1 MPSERPAEPASP
13 RAQPPAPAEPAPQ
26 APGAPAGH
34 ASPPGE
40 RKNPWR
46 PRLEWLLVFVPVAI
60 VLEIVHGDE
69 VAIFVCS
76 ALAILPLAG
85 LIGHATEELAARM
98 GPQLGGLLNATFG
111 NVTELIIAFFL
122 ILGGQLE
129 IVKASITGSIIGNVL
144 VVLGLSFLVGGWS
157 RREQRFNR
165 ASAGLHSSS
174 LLIAVVALLMP
185 ALFSLGRDETFF
197 QAEAVSVG
205 VSIVLIAIYALGL
218 LFSYKTHRYLFRS
231 SFEHTEPRW
240 SRKRAMGQLAVATV
254 LVALM
259 SEFLV
264 GALEHTVEQVGL
276 SELFVGLIV
285 VPLVGNAAE
294 HSSAI
299 FLAAKDKMDVSIE
312 IAIGSST
319 QIALFVAPMLVFA
332 SLLVGEPMDFIF
344 TGIEI
349 AAVAFSALILGF
361 IALDGRSNWIEGVQ
375 LVGAYLI
382 MAISFFF
389 L

>member
-1 MPSERPAEPASP
+1 
-13 RAQPPAPAEPAPQ
+13 
-26 APGAPAGH
+26 
-34 ASPPGE
+34 
-40 RKNPWR
+40 
-46 PRLEWLLVFVPVAI
+46 VFVPVAI
-60 VLEIVHGDE
+60 VLELTHGND
-69 VAIFVCS
+69 VAIFVSS

-85 LIGHATEELAARM
+85 LIGHATEELAARS

-122 ILGGQLE
+122 ILEGQLA

-174 LLIAVVALLMP
+174 LVIAVVGLLMP
-185 ALFSLGRDETFF
+185 ALFSITREETFF
-197 QAEAVSVG
+197 EAEAISVG
-205 VSIVLIAIYALGL
+205 VAIVLIAIYGLGL
-218 LFSYKTHRYLFRS
+218 LFSFKTHRYLFRS

-240 SRKRAMGQLAVATV
+240 SVGRAVGQLAGATV

-264 GALEHTVEQVGL
+264 GALEHTVEEVGL
-276 SELFVGLIV
+276 SELFVGLII

-299 FLAAKDKMDVSIE
+299 FLAAKDKMDVAIE

-319 QIALFVAPMLVFA
+319 QIALFVAPMLVFL
-332 SLLVGEPMDFIF
+332 SLLVGHPMDFIF
-344 TGIEI
+344 TGIEV
-349 AAVAFSALILGF
+349 AAVAFSSLILGF